1 MAKKRSH
8 AMQAAKVENKG
19 WMRARVQQGNMNLTV
34 PSGKAY
40 KRPKAG
46 GKGRDW

>member
-1 MAKKRSH
+1 MKRK
-8 AMQAAKVENKG
+8 AVPQAAKVENKG
-19 WMRARVQQGNMNLTV
+19 WMRARVQQANLNLTV
-34 PSGKAY
+34 PSAKVY